1 MKGDITLTILKLI
14 QAGDMITKDILN
26 TISYFGYTET
36 YRRMKGMK
44 SLIPE
49 RKQILQKT
57 IKNLEERQ
65 RISKLLCKLK
75 TAGLIIKEKNKT
87 GATFWK
93 ITERG
98 KSEMIKKKY
107 NSKPNYK
114 IERSNEI
121 KIVAF
126 DIPET
131 KKMGRNWLREALKN
145 LKFRMLQKSV
155 WIGKTILPEEFF
167 NDLQRWN
174 ILPYIE
180 IFAISKTGTIK
191 QLR

>member
-75 TAGLIIKEKNKT
+75 TAGLIIKEKNKNSS
-87 GATFWK
+87 FWK
-93 ITERG
+93 ITQNGE
-98 KSEMIKKKY
+98 
-107 NSKPNYK
+107 NK
-114 IERSNEI
+114 IL
-121 KIVAF
+121 
-126 DIPET
+126 T
-131 KKMGRNWLREALKN
+131 KK
-145 LKFRMLQKSV
+145 
-155 WIGKTILPEEFF
+155 
-167 NDLQRWN
+167 
-174 ILPYIE
+174 
-180 IFAISKTGTIK
+180 
-191 QLR
+191 